1 MMKDKIGKFERMTC
15 NPKTLRRMMETN
27 RKIDIR
33 SILSEINTPTLICHS
48 RDDMTTIKE
57 DGRFIAE
64 QIKGAKYIEYPNGG
78 HLPYFGLENDLSDDL
93 TNFFKKFS
101 KVSIS

>member
-27 RKIDIR
+27 CKINIR

-64 QIKGAKYIEYPNGG
+64 QIKGAN
-78 HLPYFGLENDLSDDL
+78 FGDYNLKGITGNWNLLE
-93 TNFFKKFS
+93 
-101 KVSIS
+101 IIG